1 MSQEKVAK
9 YKEQKANRKEL
20 MKKEKQQ
27 KREAQKRYYDKNRE
41 KYKNYKNT
49 CYQDMKTENVLL
61 KCTLK
66 DIKNYIM
73 NVPNYKH
80 LSYFMT
86 IIEKIDGVIDDNR

>member
-1 MSQEKVAK
+1 MGYARLKDLTEEEKL
-9 YKEQKANRKEL
+9 ERK
-20 MKKEKQQ
+20 KQQ
-27 KREAQKRYYDKNRE
+27 RRDAQKRYYAKNKE
-41 KYKNYKNT
+41 KYREYGNRYYK
-49 CYQDMKTENVLL
+49 DVKDENVLL
-61 KCTLK
+61 KDTLK

>member
-1 MSQEKVAK
+1 MGYARLKNLTEEEKL
-9 YKEQKANRKEL
+9 ERK
-20 MKKEKQQ
+20 KQQ
-27 KREAQKRYYDKNRE
+27 KREAQKRYYAKNKE
-41 KYKNYKNT
+41 KYREYANT
-49 CYQDMKTENVLL
+49 YYQDVKDENVLL

>member
-1 MSQEKVAK
+1 MGYPRLKDLTE
-9 YKEQKANRKEL
+9 EQKLERK
-20 MKKEKQQ
+20 KQQ
-27 KREAQKRYYDKNRE
+27 KREAQKRYYAKNKE
-41 KYKNYKNT
+41 KYREYANT
-49 CYQDMKTENVLL
+49 YYQDVKDENVLL
-61 KCTLK
+61 KYTLK

>member
-1 MSQEKVAK
+1 MVYYPRLKDMTE
-9 YKEQKANRKEL
+9 EQKLERK
-20 MKKEKQQ
+20 KQQ
-27 KREAQKRYYDKNRE
+27 KREAQKRYYAKNKE
-41 KYKNYKNT
+41 KYKEYGNT
-49 CYQDMKTENVLL
+49 YYQDMKDENILL
-61 KCTLK
+61 KYTLK